1 MNTDIL
7 HSAFG
12 VSKQDCLEVRCES
25 TQIILKIQTPKE
37 KLCCSC
43 CGSNNVIHNG
53 SKLRRFR
60 SVPLGSRPCSLEMS
74 VQRLTCKDCGAIAQ
88 EEIDFAKG
96 KRRHTKFFA
105 NMVIDMSRFATIQD
119 IAWFLDVSWDV
130 VRNIQM
136 EFLQAS
142 YASPDI
148 SNLKYISI
156 DEFAAH
162 KGQIYKTIVIDL
174 HTGRIVYVGEGN
186 SKDSL
191 NGFWTKLGDNKAK
204 IKAVCTDMSSAFTG
218 AVMENVPDAAL
229 VIDHFHVK
237 KLMNDKLDKI
247 RRLLVHQEKD
257 VNKRKIIKGTRWLL
271 LRNGKDIFDGE
282 YANRLENALS
292 LNEPLMKAYYLK
304 EDLREIWNQDSKE
317 NGEKVLDLWIE
328 QALDTKLHPLAV
340 MANTLKAF
348 KRGILAWYD
357 FPISNGPIEGTNNKI
372 KVLKR
377 QAYGFRNDEFFT
389 LKLYALHDKRL
400 RI

>member
-1 MNTDIL
+1 MNSDIL

-12 VSKQDCLEVRCES
+12 VTKQDCLEVRCES
-25 TQIILKIQTPKE
+25 NQIILKIQTPEE

-43 CGSNNVIHNG
+43 CGSSNVIHNG

-60 SVPLGSRPCSLEMS
+60 SVPIGARACSLEMS

-88 EEIDFAKG
+88 EDIDFATG

-105 NMVIDMSRFATIQD
+105 NMVIDLSRFATIQD

-136 EFLQAS
+136 EFLQQN

-148 SNLKYISI
+148 STLEYISI

-162 KGQIYKTIVIDL
+162 KGQVYKTIVIDL
-174 HTGRIVYVGEGN
+174 RTGRIVFVGNGN
-186 SKDSL
+186 SKESL
-191 NGFWTKLGDNKAK
+191 DGFWEKLGDDKSK

-218 AVMENVPDAAL
+218 AVMENLPDAAL
-229 VIDHFHVK
+229 VIDHFHVR
-237 KLMNDKLDKI
+237 KLMNEKLDTI
-247 RRLLVHQEKD
+247 RRQLVHAEKD

-271 LRNGKDIFDGE
+271 LRNGKDVFDGE

-304 EDLREIWNQDSKE
+304 EDLREIWNQSSKQE
-317 NGEKVLDLWIE
+317 GEKVLDLWIE
-328 QALDTKLHPLAV
+328 QAMDTKLQPLIA

-348 KRGILAWYD
+348 RRGILAWYD